1 MAKTKTARRQMNWH
15 TSSGT
20 TACFLLPGFSGTT
33 WKVSCHSGASEGA
46 IGTRSLGLKR
56 NLAAHSPSLGE
67 GRCKTRRKCNCKLR
81 VEDSKYG
88 SPGGRSMMLGDCSQT
103 CRAVGSVKSKDW
115 NYRNVYFCESLGVLQ
130 RTIHRHRR
138 PRHRH
143 RHRRSAIFH
152 VGVPRCRGSSRIGEG
167 HEGQQSPSKKKGCGP
182 NLSTP
187 QAELRRDHWQAPKLA
202 PTWASLAECNPE
214 IDGLGLGPER
224 P

>member
-1 MAKTKTARRQMNWH
+1 VRGQ
-15 TSSGT
+15 SGQE
-20 TACFLLPGFSGTT
+20 ASGLSEIWLL
-33 WKVSCHSGASEGA
+33 
-46 IGTRSLGLKR
+46 TRLR
-56 NLAAHSPSLGE
+56 WGE
-67 GRCKTRRKCNCKLR
+67 GRCKTRRKCNCKLS
-81 VEDSKYG
+81 VEDSKSG

-103 CRAVGSVKSKDW
+103 CRAVGSVKSSKDW
-115 NYRNVYFCESLGVLQ
+115 NYRNVYFWESLGVLQ